1 MKEETVHHV
10 FAVVRYDAFQ
20 DASVLPQNRITVTKI
35 VSNEEAA
42 RAEVDRLNR
51 LNGGKGCIYFWQ
63 VTSI

>member
-1 MKEETVHHV
+1 MKEEMVNRV

-20 DASVLPQNRITVTKI
+20 DASVLPKNRITVTKI
-35 VSNEEAA
+35 MRNEETA
-42 RAEVDRLNR
+42 RAEVDRLNQ